1 MFDVP
6 YDSIGELKTIFKKA
20 KFIHSYSTGF
30 LTQQHARSSDCCF
43 WHSSNIKTNFTI
55 QWILDYFVNSEI
67 QFSMIMIF
75 ASPNKHD
82 INVQQTFAHP
92 VEPTENAITYYCCAS
107 KRTRRSE
114 LIYSAIWVL
123 QHSVRHQINF
133 RVELSAQ
140 WKVKRVK
147 LKGYCTQYSN
157 YTGSSASAT
166 IKERK
171 HRRKWHLRI
180 NIIQARR
187 YMQTFQAMQAL
198 YNS

>member
-55 QWILDYFVNSEI
+55 QWILDYFVNSEK

-82 INVQQTFAHP
+82 INVQQTLHILWNLQRMP
-92 VEPTENAITYYCCAS
+92 SLTTV
-107 KRTRRSE
+107 
-114 LIYSAIWVL
+114 VL
-123 QHSVRHQINF
+123 ANVRD
-133 RVELSAQ
+133 AQ
-140 WKVKRVK
+140 
-147 LKGYCTQYSN
+147 S
-157 YTGSSASAT
+157 
-166 IKERK
+166 
-171 HRRKWHLRI
+171 
-180 NIIQARR
+180 
-187 YMQTFQAMQAL
+187 
-198 YNS
+198 